1 MTEINNLKQQI
12 NIYINDINSL
22 KNLNQQ
28 LQGENAGIIQQ
39 VQHLQGSN
47 NGELNNLRQQMNVYV
62 T

>member
-39 VQHLQGSN
+39 VHISKDLITEN
-47 NGELNNLRQQMNVYV
+47 
-62 T
+62 